1 MWWNFY
7 LILAAF
13 YFSIPNVLAQSRHGY
28 RIGETASDFKL
39 KNVVGSIVSLSSFP
53 EAKGF
58 VVIFNGDGCPFDKA
72 YEQRVKS
79 MYKKYSDKGCA
90 FLSITS
96 DHSSPAIK
104 ATEANLLFPH
114 LRDDEGII
122 SRKFGVIRTPHVF
135 LLNPEYKVLYSGT
148 IDDSVFEEENIKV
161 HYLENALDA
170 FLSGK
175 NISEPI
181 TKPVGCA
188 ILYQN

>member
-58 VVIFNGDGCPFDKA
+58 VIIFNGDGCPFDKA
-72 YEQRVKS
+72 YEQRIKS

-104 ATEANLLFPH
+104 ATEANL
-114 LRDDEGII
+114 
-122 SRKFGVIRTPHVF
+122 
-135 LLNPEYKVLYSGT
+135 
-148 IDDSVFEEENIKV
+148 
-161 HYLENALDA
+161 
-170 FLSGK
+170 
-175 NISEPI
+175 
-181 TKPVGCA
+181 
-188 ILYQN
+188 